1 MSNLEIASGDKTC
14 GALFKEIMELVNSYP
29 ITTVFG
35 CDMDGIVSVIN
46 HKEAHPYIRFYIFAR
61 SAAPVAEI
69 RYDGVSILLVKD
81 HSKQNSPPFVHP
93 DQLNK
98 EMSVLVSLIKARRN
112 EACILE
118 TRVSYDEMFNSDSD
132 FDALPVAKKR
142 K

>member
-1 MSNLEIASGDKTC
+1 MSNLEIASGDEAC
-14 GALFKEIMELVNSYP
+14 VALFKEIMELVNSYP

-35 CDMDGIVSVIN
+35 CDLDGLTSVIN
-46 HKEAHPYIRFYIFAR
+46 HKEAHPYIRFYIFGR

-81 HSKQNSPPFVHP
+81 HSQQDSPPFVHP
-93 DQLNK
+93 DRLTK

-112 EACILE
+112 EACSLE
-118 TRVSYDEMFNSDSD
+118 TGVSYVEMFDPDSA
-132 FDALPVAKKR
+132 FNALPVTQKR

>member
-1 MSNLEIASGDKTC
+1 MSNLEVASGDEAC

-35 CDMDGIVSVIN
+35 CDMDGLTSVIN
-46 HKEAHPYIRFYIFAR
+46 HKDAHPYIRFYIFAR
-61 SAAPVAEI
+61 SAAPVAEV

-81 HSKQNSPPFVHP
+81 HSKQDSPPFVHP

-118 TRVSYDEMFNSDSD
+118 TRVSYDETFNPDSA
-132 FDALPVAKKR
+132 FNTLPVSDKR